1 MKPTIIEH
9 ALIET
14 LVEGLPRDPR
24 QLNGLQESDAEL
36 IRIPGGSSV
45 LALTTDTLAEE
56 LESGLYTDP
65 YQIGWMTVMASV
77 SDLAAVGADTV
88 GILLNLTLAV
98 DASDAFISRLRA
110 GIRDACHAAEIPV
123 LGGDTNTASHP
134 QMGATAVG
142 VIPGDR
148 ILTRKG
154 CLPGDLVFSSGFL
167 GSGATFA
174 FHKLMAT
181 DGRDEPVFLPRP
193 RIKEGQIIRR
203 HATACIDTSDGALAG
218 LDQLARVNGL
228 GFAVDTAPSRF
239 LDPRALSFA
248 RSWGIPEWLTMAGPH
263 GEFELLFTVP
273 GSRSR
278 VFLED
283 AAGMGWTP
291 LRIGEVSEE
300 SGVRMCVEGEVRALD
315 TERIRNLFS
324 HVKGNPARY
333 LVELVRIHRSLV
345 DGSEERSP
353 GSELS
358 GGPRVPVS
366 LPPHR
371 EGHHG

>member
-36 IRIPGGSSV
+36 VPIPGGSSI

-56 LESGLYTDP
+56 IESGLYTDP

-88 GILLNLTLAV
+88 GILLNLTLSV

-110 GIRDACHAAEIPV
+110 GIRDACQAAGIPV
-123 LGGDTNTASHP
+123 LGGDTNTASHS

-142 VIPGDR
+142 TISGDR

-154 CLPGDLVFSSGFL
+154 CLPGDLVFSSGVL

-174 FHKLMAT
+174 FHRLMAP
-181 DGRDEPVFLPRP
+181 DGGDEPKFLPRP
-193 RIKEGQIIRR
+193 RIKEGQVIRR

-228 GFAVDTAPSRF
+228 GFTVDAAPARF
-239 LDPRALSFA
+239 LDPQTLSFA

-263 GEFELLFTVP
+263 GEFELLFTIP
-273 GSRSR
+273 ASRSR
-278 VFLED
+278 AFLED
-283 AAGMGWTP
+283 AADMRWVP
-291 LRIGEVSEE
+291 VQIGEVGEGR
-300 SGVRMCVEGEVRALD
+300 GVRMWLEGDMRLLD
-315 TERIRNLFS
+315 TERIQNLFNQ
-324 HVKGNPARY
+324 VKGNPARY
-333 LVELVRIHRSLV
+333 LVELVRMHRSLV
-345 DGSEERSP
+345 HGSVEKRP
-353 GSELS
+353 GSEPDD
-358 GGPRVPVS
+358 GPEVAHS
-366 LPPHR
+366 LPPQR
-371 EGHHG
+371 ERHHG